1 MRWFY
6 GGSFEDLTRVG
17 KMDSNLWVELFDK
30 NRDNLICDIKN
41 IINELQKY
49 VDCLEN
55 GDNEKLKLLID
66 DGTKI
71 LNNKK

>member
-1 MRWFY
+1 
-6 GGSFEDLTRVG
+6 
-17 KMDSNLWVELFDK
+17 MDSNLWVELFDK
-30 NRDNLICDIKN
+30 NRDNLICDIKT